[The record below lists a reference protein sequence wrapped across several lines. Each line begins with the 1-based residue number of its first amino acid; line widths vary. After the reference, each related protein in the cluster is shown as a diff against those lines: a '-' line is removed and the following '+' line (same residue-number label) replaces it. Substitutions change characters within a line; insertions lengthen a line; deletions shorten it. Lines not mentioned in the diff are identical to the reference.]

1 MINTISMA
9 NARTQNQRI
18 PAAGKNQVGFA
29 GLWGKTF
36 RDERL
41 VYGGDVLEYTTNLY
55 YYPFKDE
62 APEAIEQIIKKNNS
76 STSSGGGFITTY
88 YDTSCSQC
96 TTLPFTE
103 KEFDAFTNNPES
115 MDETKRKLINEAT
128 KDLYVDADN
137 TVLVH
142 DKLKSLNIAAKPAAV
157 KTATETKVV
166 KPLTIEERLG
176 NLEESMKGIKEGLAK
191 FMDDIA
197 PVIKKLGKD
206 SKK

>member
-29 GLWGKTF
+29 GLWGK
-36 RDERL
+36 RKKSESCCGEGPNYGKIIRHYD
-41 VYGGDVLEYTTNLY
+41 VYR
-55 YYPFKDE
+55 YYPFADE
-62 APEAIEQIIKKNNS
+62 KQEEIDRLKSIYRSHN
-76 STSSGGGFITTY
+76 
-88 YDTSCSQC
+88 YDEWNDYVQFCVADTK
-96 TTLPFTE
+96 LPFTE
-103 KEFDAFTNNPES
+103 KEYDAFAKNPKS
-115 MDETKRKLINEAT
+115 LDETKHKLIHETT
-128 KDLYVDADN
+128 KDLYVDANN
-137 TVLVH
+137 TMSVH
-142 DKLKSLNIAAKPAAV
+142 DKIKSLNIAAKPAAV